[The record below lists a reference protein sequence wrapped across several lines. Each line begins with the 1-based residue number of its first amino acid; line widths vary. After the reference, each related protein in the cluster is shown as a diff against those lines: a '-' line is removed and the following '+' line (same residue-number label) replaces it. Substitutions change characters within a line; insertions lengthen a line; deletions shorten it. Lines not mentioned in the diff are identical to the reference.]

1 MSRRVLVVHYTPPG
15 VVGGVESII
24 LEHARLLSERGFEV
38 QIAAGQEGSSGMPVE
53 VIPEL
58 NVAASEA
65 VALEEE
71 LAQGLVGP
79 RFWRM
84 RARILDRLAPLASG
98 AHRVIVHNALTLHF
112 SLPLTS
118 VLWHLAATTARDRI
132 IAWCHDLSWTNPLY
146 LPFMHPGHPW
156 DLLRYPAPGTRYVT
170 ISSERRGELRALWG
184 DQSGDATVVPNG
196 IDPMAFLRL
205 SPTVRDIA
213 SRHHLAD
220 RDMVLLLPV
229 RITRRKN
236 VELAIHAVKSL
247 VNGGSDVLFLVSGP
261 TAPHHPLRSMS
272 YLDEL
277 RQLCGS
283 LGLEERVIFLADT
296 RGANLTSQTVSELYS
311 LSDALLL
318 PSTQEGFGLPILEA
332 GLARVPVI
340 LTDIPV
346 FREVGGEH
354 VHHFDLQDDPDT
366 IAAKILGVLEGS
378 QSRLY
383 RRVLREYSWDRI
395 MKVRLLPLLE
405 GATVGKA

>member
-1 MSRRVLVVHYTPPG
+1 MSRRILVVHYTPPR
-15 VVGGVESII
+15 VVGGVESVI
-24 LEHARLLSERGFEV
+24 LEHARLLTERGFEV
-38 QIAAGQEGSSGMPVE
+38 QIVAGQEGSSGMRVH
-53 VIPEL
+53 VVPEL
-58 NVAASEA
+58 NVAAPEA
-65 VALEEE
+65 VALENE

-79 RFWRM
+79 RFWHM
-84 RARILDRLAPLASG
+84 RGRILERLVPLASG

-118 VLWHLAATTARDRI
+118 VAWHLAATVARRRV

-146 LPFMHPGHPW
+146 VSTMHPGHPW
-156 DLLRYPAPGTRYVT
+156 DLLRYPAPGVQYVT
-170 ISSERRGELRALWG
+170 VSSERRGELLALWG
-184 DQSGDATVVPNG
+184 VQVEDVIVVPNG

-205 SPTVRDIA
+205 SPTARDIA
-213 SRHHLAD
+213 RRHHLAD

-236 VELAIHAVKSL
+236 VELAIRAVKAL
-247 VNGGSDVLFLVSGP
+247 ANRGVDVLFLVSGP
-261 TAPHHPLRSMS
+261 TAPHHPVRSMT

-277 RQLCGS
+277 KQLCAS
-283 LGLEERVIFLADT
+283 LAVEERVIFLADT
-296 RGANLTSQTVSELYS
+296 RDANLTTQTVSELYA

-340 LTDIPV
+340 LTNIPV

-354 VHHFDLQDDPDT
+354 VHRFDLQDDPDT
-366 IAAKILGVLEGS
+366 IAAKILGVLEGA

-383 RRVLREYSWDRI
+383 RRVLREYSWDSI
-395 MKVRLLPLLE
+395 IEGRLLPLLE
-405 GATVGKA
+405 GPSVGKA